1 MMPDGNTF
9 LYSARWDGGEK
20 RIYSA
25 RLDSPD
31 SAPLPYVDADIT
43 AISSKGELAL
53 VANRVFLNA
62 YAQPGTL
69 QRATLGGA
77 SRDILENV
85 QDADWMPDGSNLAV
99 THWVDGKFKLEFPIG
114 NVVYETSG
122 WITDP
127 RVSRDGKSIAFLDHP
142 ILGDDRG
149 TAAIIDASG
158 TKRTISG
165 ECESTQGLAWSPKG
179 DEIWFTCSL
188 KGLSR
193 SLEASTVDGRQ
204 RTLLRVPGSLFLGGV
219 AADGTVLLTHEN
231 GRRGASALARG
242 ESKERDISW
251 LDWTQPAALTEDG
264 STLLFTE
271 EGEGGGPGYGVYM
284 RKLDGSPAVRLGMG
298 NAVALSADGK
308 WVIAQKLNPAPVQ
321 LILLP
326 TGVGEGRA
334 LTNDALAHDVARF
347 LPDGKRFIFVGAE
360 PGKASR
366 TWVQSLAGGAPTPV
380 TPEGSTGL
388 LVTPDG
394 TRVIAR
400 EQGIRKLFPLDGKGT
415 PEVLKFVDT
424 AEGPVRFTAD
434 GRAMLIRSRSS
445 IPAAVDV
452 IRVDMTTGART
463 PVRTVLPLPEAVGN
477 GGVGQLLM
485 TSDGAVYVQG
495 YGVTQS
501 DLFLVKGLR

>member
-1 MMPDGNTF
+1 M
-9 LYSARWDGGEK
+9 
-20 RIYSA
+20 
-25 RLDSPD
+25 
-31 SAPLPYVDADIT
+31 
-43 AISSKGELAL
+43 
-53 VANRVFLNA
+53 
-62 YAQPGTL
+62 
-69 QRATLGGA
+69 
-77 SRDILENV
+77 
-85 QDADWMPDGSNLAV
+85 
-99 THWVDGKFKLEFPIG
+99 
-114 NVVYETSG
+114 
-122 WITDP
+122 
-127 RVSRDGKSIAFLDHP
+127 
-142 ILGDDRG
+142 
-149 TAAIIDASG
+149 
-158 TKRTISG
+158 
-165 ECESTQGLAWSPKG
+165 
-179 DEIWFTCSL
+179 
-188 KGLSR
+188 
-193 SLEASTVDGRQ
+193 
-204 RTLLRVPGSLFLGGV
+204 
-219 AADGTVLLTHEN
+219 LLTHEN

-251 LDWTQPAALTEDG
+251 LDWTQPVALTEDG

-308 WVIAQKLNPAPVQ
+308 WVIVQKLNPAPVQ

-334 LTNDALAHDVARF
+334 LTNDALAHDFARF
-347 LPDGKRFIFVGAE
+347 LPDGERFIFIGAE

-380 TPEGSTGL
+380 TPEGSTGQ

-424 AEGPVRFTAD
+424 AEGPIRFTAD
-434 GRAMLIRSRSS
+434 GRAMLIRGRSS
-445 IPAAVDV
+445 ISAAVDV

-463 PVRTVLPLPEAVGN
+463 PVRTVLPLPEAVGS